1 MSFLDKRV
9 LENTTFLVLGQ
20 VFGVFLSFVAS
31 IFLIRSLR
39 STGFG
44 EYTFIYAFLSLFGW
58 LVVFGTD
65 NILVREAIQSPE
77 KAGAIWFNGFFL
89 QLIFAAMTFFF
100 MLMAAQIFDYSS
112 PEKKLMVVA
121 GIELFWLVPWRIVYR
136 ILQVELQQWRAVV
149 ATLIR
154 QFVWLLLLMFLIN
167 QNSSLEDIIWVRTA
181 TAILELFLMWY
192 FAQKFIY
199 LNLSIDFQLLKK
211 LLLLSWPLAL
221 TSFSIAIYH
230 RIDRVLIERYLDTN
244 ILGIYATADNIAVLM
259 GMVPLAFMT
268 SIFPLLSDKLGS
280 KDNFFKLTDTSFRW
294 VLVWSFVFALII
306 NFVGPY
312 IVVNLYGNEFMIS
325 GQVLKVLVWA
335 QVASCYGIVIT
346 QILIARNLQFFIT
359 ISTVVGALINVLGNI
374 IFLPLFGIIGAAWVT
389 VFSYFFSGIV
399 IFLIFP
405 STRAYSLQGI
415 RILIKISGIALIS
428 YLVTISL
435 RMDSLISFVSFG
447 AIFSIGL
454 WALGLINKF
463 DINIL
468 LSTIPIKSSKNIQ

>member
-1 MSFLDKRV
+1 MSYLHKRV
-9 LENTTFLVLGQ
+9 LENTTSLVLGQ
-20 VFGVFLSFVAS
+20 MFGVILAFVAS
-31 IFLIRSLR
+31 IFLIRSLG

-44 EYTFIYAFLSLFGW
+44 EYTFLYAFLSLFGW

-65 NILVREAIQSPE
+65 NILVREAIQYPE
-77 KAGAIWFNGFFL
+77 EAGSIWFNGFFL
-89 QLIFAAMTFFF
+89 QLIFAAISFLL
-100 MLMAAQIFDYSS
+100 MLIVAQIFGYSS
-112 PEKKLMVVA
+112 QEKKLMILA

-136 ILQVELQQWRAVV
+136 ILQVELQQWRAVL

-167 QNSSLEDIIWVRTA
+167 LNSSLEDIIWVRTA
-181 TAILELFLMWY
+181 TAIFELFLMWY
-192 FAQKFIY
+192 FAKEFIH
-199 LNLSIDFQLLKK
+199 LNLSIDFQVIKK

-244 ILGIYATADNIAVLM
+244 NLGIYATADNIAVLM

-268 SIFPLLSDKLGS
+268 SIFPLLSDKLS
-280 KDNFFKLTDTSFRW
+280 SHDNFFTLIDTSFRW
-294 VLVWSFVFALII
+294 VLVWSFVFALFLTII
-306 NFVGPY
+306 GPY
-312 IVVNLYGNEFMIS
+312 IVIILYGNEFEIS

-346 QILIARNLQFFIT
+346 QILIARNLQFFLT
-359 ISTVVGALINVLGNI
+359 ISTLVGALINVLGNI

-389 VFSYFFSGIV
+389 VFSYIVSGIM

-405 STRAYSLQGI
+405 KTRAYSFQGI
-415 RILIKISGIALIS
+415 RILLKITGIAFIS
-428 YLVTISL
+428 YLVPIL
-435 RMDSLISFVSFG
+435 MQMDPLISFVSFSASFG
-447 AIFSIGL
+447 IGL

-463 DINIL
+463 DIKIL
-468 LSTIPIKSSKNIQ
+468 LSTILIKSSKDI